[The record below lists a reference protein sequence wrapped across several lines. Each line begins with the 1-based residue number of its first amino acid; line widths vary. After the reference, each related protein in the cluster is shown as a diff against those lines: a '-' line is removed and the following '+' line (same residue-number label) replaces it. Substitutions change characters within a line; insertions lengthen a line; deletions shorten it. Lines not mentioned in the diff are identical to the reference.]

1 MVISQFVTNQTFFTS
16 LYNSLVILQL
26 PPQAEEKSTEFI
38 SKKKNIISS
47 FFNIKLETKKENI

>member
-1 MVISQFVTNQTFFTS
+1 MVISQLVTNQTFFTS

-47 FFNIKLETKKENI
+47 FFNIKLETKKGNI

>member
-1 MVISQFVTNQTFFTS
+1 MVISQLVTNQTFFTS

>member
-47 FFNIKLETKKENI
+47 FFNIKLETKKGNI